1 MVRQLEQHRPPVV
14 AEVVMCV
21 PINTI
26 LGSEVKKEQSLGTF
40 GDGEECDC
48 SKVHRLP

>member
-1 MVRQLEQHRPPVV
+1 MIRQLEQFRPPVV

-26 LGSEVKKEQSLGTF
+26 LGSEVKREQSQGIDL
-40 GDGEECDC
+40 
-48 SKVHRLP
+48 